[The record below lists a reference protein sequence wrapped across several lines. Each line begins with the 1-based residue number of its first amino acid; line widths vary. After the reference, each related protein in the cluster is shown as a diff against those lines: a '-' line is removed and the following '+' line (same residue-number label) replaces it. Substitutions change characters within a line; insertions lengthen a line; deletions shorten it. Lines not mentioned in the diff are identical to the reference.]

1 MKKVKK
7 YNEFLDT
14 NVYIDIKKLIEEV
27 NFECGNISDLNK
39 IYSNSKYQ
47 KIIECGEKSIKFIFD
62 DFKTM
67 WIKALE
73 DITNEKLYDDY
84 SITTSEMKEIW
95 KNWAIEN
102 GYK

>member
-1 MKKVKK
+1 MNKVKK

-14 NVYIDIKKLIEEV
+14 NVHVDIKKLIEEV
-27 NFECGNISDLNK
+27 NFECGNISDLSK
-39 IYSNSKYQ
+39 IYNNTKYQ
-47 KIIECGEKSIKFIFD
+47 KIVECGEKSIKYIFE

-73 DITNEKLYDDY
+73 DITNEKLYEDY
-84 SITTSEMKEIW
+84 LINTSEMKVLWE
-95 KNWAIEN
+95 KWATEN